1 MAFDPIDDAQISA
14 RTIAHYHQNAD
25 QYWAGTRDHDV
36 SQNIAALIDALVGEA
51 PFTILDLGCGPG
63 RDLAV
68 FTDLGHHAIGLDGA
82 ARAVEMA
89 RAHSGCEV
97 WEQDF
102 LALDLPDGHFDGIF
116 ANAALF
122 HVPSRALPR
131 VLREL
136 RLSLKPAGVLF
147 SSNPR
152 GANQEDWNGER
163 FGAFHDL
170 EQWRRH
176 VMAAGFIELQ
186 HYFRPHGLPRE
197 QQPWLASVW
206 RKN

>member
-1 MAFDPIDDAQISA
+1 MDPTLIDDKQITA
-14 RTIAHYHQNAD
+14 RTIDFYNQNAEW
-25 QYWAGTRDHDV
+25 YWSGTRDHDV
-36 SQNIAALIDALVGEA
+36 RQNISALLDAIQFE
-51 PFTILDLGCGPG
+51 PPYTILDLGCGPG
-63 RDLAV
+63 RDLPI
-68 FTDLGHHAIGLDGA
+68 FTGLGHIAIGLDGA
-82 ARAVEMA
+82 ARLVEMA
-89 RAHSGCEV
+89 RNYSGCEV

-102 LALDLPDGHFDGIF
+102 LGLDLPDQYFDGIF

-131 VLREL
+131 VLSEL

-152 GANQEDWNGER
+152 GANQEDWEGER

-170 EQWRRH
+170 EQWRGF
-176 VMAAGFIELQ
+176 VAAAGFIELH
-186 HYFRPHGLPRE
+186 HYYRPQGRPRA

-206 RKN
+206 QKN